1 MLTFEITE
9 KDHCRRLESFLRNLL
24 PASPFAYPRKLIK
37 SGAVKLNG
45 SNSAPD
51 VFLAAGDRVTVKE
64 SSTMASFLSPEPPP
78 LDIIYED
85 DQIVAVNKAAGLAMH
100 RTAESEQNLVDL
112 GIFFMLQRRTPCK
125 LYPVNR
131 LDRGT
136 SGTVLMAKSS
146 SSAGI
151 FGRQIKETGLDKLYL
166 ALVEGQ
172 PQNAGIICEPLD
184 DKESETRF
192 ETIAAGSK
200 YSLLSV
206 VPISGRMHQ
215 IRRHLEMIGHPVVSD
230 KRYGAAP
237 VPNLPGFALHSF
249 RTILTLPDERAIG
262 LCSPL
267 PEELLQLC
275 EQGGIKRI
283 DLLDTLY
290 KMI

>member
-1 MLTFEITE
+1 MLTFQITE

-37 SGAVKLNG
+37 SGAVKLND
-45 SNSAPD
+45 STTTPD
-51 VFLAAGDRVTVKE
+51 VFLAAGDSVTVKE
-64 SSTMASFLSPEPPP
+64 SSTLTTFLSPEPPS

-85 DQIVAVNKAAGLAMH
+85 DQIVVVNKPSGLPMH

-112 GIFFMLQRRTPCK
+112 GILFMLQRRTPCK

-136 SGTVLMAKSS
+136 SGTVMMAKSS

-151 FGRQIKETGLDKLYL
+151 FGRQVKETGLDKLYL
-166 ALVEGQ
+166 ALVEGH
-172 PQNAGIICEPLD
+172 PQSGGVICEPLD

-192 ETIAAGSK
+192 EIMSAGSM

-206 VPISGRMHQ
+206 IPISGRMHQ
-215 IRRHLEMIGHPVVSD
+215 IRRHLEMIGHPVVGD

-237 VPNLPGFALHSF
+237 VPDLPGFALHSF
-249 RTILTLPDERAIG
+249 KTVLTLPDERTIG

-267 PEELLQLC
+267 PEELLRLC
-275 EQGGIKRI
+275 EQGGIDRK
-283 DLLDTLY
+283 DLLEALY